1 MFGHDQAIVLQVKAF
16 RETGFILKCYLRD
29 RGIRSFLIQGVRG
42 KSKRKKHFQLLSHY
56 DLVFYDSQ
64 KSDLNR
70 IKEISPLNLS
80 QQFFPERD
88 FVATFCS
95 ELFIQC
101 VKEEEVRTELFE
113 LLLRYTQHINGRT
126 NLEEIPISFC
136 RDLFI
141 LLGIFPGVPEY
152 KKTRCF
158 DLLEGE
164 LLDPLTQQDKRNL
177 LELGETS
184 LFIHFL
190 GGDQPFATNGKDR
203 HTLLK
208 LIMRYFDIHLPGF
221 KEPKSLEVLHAVLHG

>member
-1 MFGHDQAIVLQVKAF
+1 MFGHDQAIILHVKAF
-16 RETGFILKCYLRD
+16 RETGFILKCFLKD

-42 KSKRKKHFQLLSHY
+42 KAKRKKHFQLLSHY

-70 IKEISPLNLS
+70 IKEISPLNIS
-80 QQFFPERD
+80 QKYLPERD

-113 LLLRYTQHINGRT
+113 LLLRYSQHINSQN
-126 NLEEIPISFC
+126 NLVEVPLSFC

-141 LLGIFPGVPEY
+141 MLGIFPGEPQV
-152 KKTRCF
+152 KKDLHF

-164 LLDPLTQQDKRNL
+164 LINPSFQEDKRNL
-177 LELGETS
+177 LDEKETELFS
-184 LFIHFL
+184 HFL
-190 GGDQPFATNGKDR
+190 KGDQPFAKNGTDR
-203 HTLLK
+203 HHLLK

-221 KEPKSLEVLHAVLHG
+221 KEPKSLEVLHTVLHA